1 MSQFLKFS
9 FAAFLAIGMFVV
21 AVSIS
26 EAQESPR
33 IFRVDTGAPG
43 GVAHVPAVVLG
54 KIWNRELGISVQIN
68 DGQTLTRS
76 ALKLGRGQLEFM
88 PFPTI
93 IYFFL
98 EGGRAMYKKKLHKQA
113 IEASKN
119 VRSMWGWPASFVHP
133 ITFQGSGVK
142 TYHDL
147 KGKRVFTGPPSGAAA
162 VNAEAVIRAVTGY
175 KPNKDYRA
183 IRLPWGGGMQA
194 MLDGKLDVFVRGSS
208 IGSAVIEQLG
218 IRKKFRILDI
228 GDAVTNAA
236 FKKYLSRPGR
246 THGVIPAG
254 TYKGQIN
261 GDKDIVAAA
270 TLFQMA
276 VRKSLSDDLVYK
288 LVKLTWDNLDEI
300 HQTAYGLRSIKK
312 EKPFVGVNM
321 PLHLGAVK
329 YYREVGVKIPPRL
342 IPPEAK

>member
-1 MSQFLKFS
+1 MSQYLKIG
-9 FAAFLAIGMFVV
+9 FAVFLAFGIFVSV
-21 AVSIS
+21 APIS
-26 EAQESPR
+26 KAQESPR

-43 GVAHVPAVVLG
+43 GVAHVPAIVVG

-113 IEASKN
+113 IAASKN

-133 ITFQGSGVK
+133 ITFHDSKIK
-142 TYHDL
+142 TFQDI

-162 VNAEAVIRAVTGY
+162 VNAEAIIRAVTGY
-175 KPNKDYRA
+175 KPNKDYKA

-194 MLDGKLDVFVRGSS
+194 MLDGKLDVFIRGSS
-208 IGSAVIEQLG
+208 IGGAVIEQLG
-218 IRKKFRILDI
+218 IKKKFRILDI

-246 THGVIPAG
+246 SHGLIPAG
-254 TYKGQIN
+254 TYKGQVN
-261 GDKDIVAAA
+261 GDKDVVAAA

-276 VRKSLSDDLVYK
+276 VRKSLSTDLVYK
-288 LVKLTWDNLDEI
+288 MVKTAWDNLDEI
-300 HQTAYGLRSIKK
+300 HRTAYGLRSIKK
-312 EKPFVGVNM
+312 DKPFVGVNM
-321 PLHLGAVK
+321 PLHLGAVR
-329 YYREVGVKIPPRL
+329 YYREMGVKIPPRL